1 MFIKQS
7 IFEKILNESFKG
19 AGFDIARLDEV
30 NSEGEIREKYVI
42 QSSIS
47 TWRIII
53 DVQYMPK
60 EAKASII
67 KLIGE
72 MPGNGE
78 CWTANKDSVQARMIE
93 TVMSQRKTHKSR
105 LAKTDIYIQDKRV
118 YQDFENKKIYL
129 VRGVFDAAVCTA
141 AIDES
146 YESAPVGPYIDTS
159 DEFICWENE
168 TTYLEKW
175 KGYIEPYSNM
185 ESVIQQM
192 EKISFI
198 QM

>member
-7 IFEKILNESFKG
+7 AFEKILNKSFKG
-19 AGFDIARLDEV
+19 AGFTIARLDEV
-30 NSEGEIREKYVI
+30 DSEGEIREKYVI
-42 QSSIS
+42 QSSIG
-47 TWRIII
+47 TWRIMT

-72 MPGNGE
+72 MPGKGE
-78 CWTANKDSVQARMIE
+78 CWTANKDSVQVEMIE
-93 TVMSQRKTHKSR
+93 TVMSSSKTHKSR
-105 LAKTDIYIQDKRV
+105 LTKTDIYIQDERV

-141 AIDES
+141 VIDEN
-146 YESAPVGPYIDTS
+146 YESAPAGPYIDTS
-159 DEFICWENE
+159 DKFICWENE
-168 TTYLEKW
+168 TTYLEIC
-175 KGYIEPYSNM
+175 KGFIEPDSNM

-192 EKISFI
+192 EEISFI

>member
-7 IFEKILNESFKG
+7 AFEKILNKSFKG
-19 AGFDIARLDEV
+19 AEFTIARLDEV

-42 QSSIS
+42 QSFTG
-47 TWRIII
+47 TWRIIT

-72 MPGNGE
+72 MPGKGE
-78 CWTANKDSVQARMIE
+78 CWTANKDSVQVEMIE
-93 TVMSQRKTHKSR
+93 AVMSLRKTHKSR

-129 VRGVFDAAVCTA
+129 VRGVFDEAICTSV
-141 AIDES
+141 IDES
-146 YESAPVGPYIDTS
+146 YESTPAGPYIDTS

-168 TTYLEKW
+168 TTCFEVSR
-175 KGYIEPYSNM
+175 GFIEPGSTM
-185 ESVIQQM
+185 EDIIHRM
-192 EKISFI
+192 EEISFI